1 MPTIRVETVIRAPI
15 ERCFDLARDPD
26 LHARSVAHT
35 GERVVSRTGSG
46 LLGLGDVV
54 TFEARH
60 FGIRQRLTA
69 RITRFEAPHLFED
82 RMVRGAFRSVTH
94 LHAFER
100 TEAGTRMIDTFAYE
114 APLGPL
120 GALAARLV
128 LTRYLRRLLTARAA
142 FLKQHAER
150 ETAPPLPQAGEGAG
164 GRGDKGPHGRR
175 D

>member
-1 MPTIRVETVIRAPI
+1 VPVVRVETVIRAPI

-60 FGIRQRLTA
+60 FGIWQRLTA
-69 RITRFEAPHLFED
+69 KVTRFESPHLFED
-82 RMVRGAFRSVTH
+82 RMVRGAFQSFRHV
-94 LHAFER
+94 HAFEV
-100 TEAGTRMIDTFAYE
+100 TEAGTRMLDLFEYR

-120 GALAARLV
+120 GVLAAHLF
-128 LTRYLRRLLTARAA
+128 LTRYLRRFLTVRAA
-142 FLKQHAER
+142 YLKQHAE
-150 ETAPPLPQAGEGAG
+150 
-164 GRGDKGPHGRR
+164 GP
-175 D
+175 DP

>member
-26 LHARSVAHT
+26 LHARSVVHT

-60 FGIRQRLTA
+60 FGVRQRLTV
-69 RITRFEAPHLFED
+69 RITRFEPPHLFED

-100 TEAGTRMIDTFAYE
+100 IEAGTRMVDMFAYE
-114 APLGPL
+114 APLGPF
-120 GALAARLV
+120 GALAAGLV
-128 LTRYLRRLLTARAA
+128 LTPYLRRLLTSRAA
-142 FLKQHAER
+142 FLKEHAER
-150 ETAPPLPQAGEGAG
+150 EHAPNIA
-164 GRGDKGPHGRR
+164 
-175 D
+175 